1 MATFRDEADYTTGFE
16 PTIFDT
22 PTIPTPSAPGVG
34 DSTAPAS
41 GSPLSFPSLP
51 SDLADVRSE
60 GAGISSSER
69 AAAYRDPAF
78 YEPLERMSAA
88 AIEAAFSGNDG
99 SLREEPDAFHREAD
113 ARLHRCGD
121 DARRVGSSR

>member
-1 MATFRDEADYTTGFE
+1 MTAFRDEADYTTGFE

-22 PTIPTPSAPGVG
+22 PIPT
-34 DSTAPAS
+34 S

-60 GAGISSSER
+60 GAGISPSER

-78 YEPLERMSAA
+78 YEPLEFMTAA

-99 SLREEPDAFHREAD
+99 SLREEPDAFHRDAD
-113 ARLHRCGD
+113 AHLHRCGD